1 MRGRK
6 RKEKPAAPE
15 GANGPI
21 FREVEGDAD
30 ASEMLAMFKDAGDKD
45 QAATNLRMEFDKLKA
60 TTKEARA
67 EADMAI
73 RSALHFARTGKVLR
87 KVEVIEVVDE
97 ARGVVRL
104 VRKDQ
109 PEVEVDT
116 RALTAGEIQ
125 ALSVARPAEVGA
137 ILGQIAAL
145 DETPQDAFNFT
156 GDDPPPPPAHP
167 ADVAALAEAVQH

>member
-6 RKEKPAAPE
+6 RKEKPTEPE
-15 GANGPI
+15 GTNGPI
-21 FREVEGDAD
+21 FCEVEDAAD
-30 ASEMLAMFKDAGDKD
+30 AAEMLAMFKDAGDKD
-45 QAATNLRMEFDKLKA
+45 QAATNLRTEFDRLKA
-60 TTKEARA
+60 KTKEVRA

-87 KVEVIEVVDE
+87 RVKVIEVVDE

-104 VRKDQ
+104 MREDQ
-109 PEVEVDT
+109 PDVEVRV

-125 ALSVARPAEVGA
+125 ALKVARPAEVGA
-137 ILGQIAAL
+137 ILGEVAQRA
-145 DETPQDAFNFT
+145 EGAFDF
-156 GDDPPPPPAHP
+156 GDNEPAPPVAHP